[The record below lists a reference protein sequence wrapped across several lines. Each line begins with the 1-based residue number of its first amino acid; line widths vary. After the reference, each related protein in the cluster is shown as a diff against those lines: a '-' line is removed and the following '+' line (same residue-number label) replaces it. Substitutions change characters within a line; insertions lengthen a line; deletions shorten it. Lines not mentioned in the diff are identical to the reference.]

1 MQALIAIAR
10 QFADPIHQLSPLGGG
25 LINDTFLVSTAAQ
38 PFVLQRINRQVFPV
52 PELISTNLAVLAQH
66 IAQKP
71 AQGFELQLPA
81 PISTLSGQPFYLDS
95 QGDFWRALSFI
106 ANSYSLQNPRHL
118 HDVRQTGVALA
129 HFHRLCSDLPV
140 QTLHDTL
147 PGFHIAPD
155 YLRHYR
161 HTTAHSP
168 VPVDAFCQQF
178 IERHQAITRDLE
190 QAKQSGELTLRVI
203 HGDPKLDNFLFDQH
217 SGNIIGLVDLDTV
230 KPGLVHYDIGDS
242 LRSCC
247 HSADTGQFD
256 LALCAAWLEGYL
268 GQVGAFFSAADDRYL
283 YPSIRLIPF
292 ELGLRFYTDYL
303 DGNRYF
309 KTTYAQQ
316 NLHRAQQQFRL
327 CSDIMDKQADIKSLL
342 HHLMPHRF

>member
-1 MQALIAIAR
+1 MQALTAIAR
-10 QFADPIHQLSPLGGG
+10 QFSSHIGQLSPLGGG
-25 LINDTFLVSTAAQ
+25 LINDTFLVETADQ
-38 PFVLQRINRQVFPV
+38 PIVLQRINRQVFPS
-52 PELISTNLAVLAQH
+52 PELISANMAVLARH

-71 AQGFELQLPA
+71 AGLVKLHLPS
-81 PISTLSGQPFYLDS
+81 PVNTLSGQPYYLDD
-95 QGDFWRALSFI
+95 QGDFWRALSYI
-106 ANSYSLQNPRHL
+106 ANGHSLKKLRHQQ
-118 HDVRQTGVALA
+118 DARQTGFALA

-147 PGFHIAPD
+147 PGFHVAPD
-155 YLRHYR
+155 YLRHYW
-161 HTTAHSP
+161 HTASHSS
-168 VPVDAFCQQF
+168 VPVDAYCQQF
-178 IERHQAITRDLE
+178 IERHQAITSDLE
-190 QAKQSGELTLRVI
+190 QAKHSGELHLRVI

-247 HSADTGQFD
+247 HIADTGQFD
-256 LALCAAWLEGYL
+256 LALCNAWLDGYL
-268 GQVGAFFSAADDRYL
+268 AQAGASFSAADARYL

-316 NLHRAQQQFRL
+316 NLLRAHEQFRL
-327 CSDIMDKQADIKSLL
+327 CSDIMDKQADIKALL
-342 HHLMPHRF
+342 QPLMTSRF